1 MTFPLRF
8 RIIFLPLA
16 LLFVFSACRKNSL
29 DNRYPLKK
37 VVVSEGDT
45 LTGTLET
52 IELPAKAREEIVKNL
67 SSLFNPKYSRPG
79 DYYEISVDTALDPS
93 WRIFNYFPG
102 GRDYYSLAKSTS
114 GEVRSSKVSLPAK
127 NEVVKARGA
136 ITSTLWEAMTQQ
148 RIEPDLIMD
157 FADIFASH
165 IDFLT
170 EPRTGDR
177 FKIIYEKTTL
187 AGGRAIHK
195 EIIAAQYSAS
205 GKEYTA
211 MLYANPDG
219 TKGYYAPDGKSMAS
233 AFLRAPLQ
241 YRRISSYFSRNR
253 YHPIFKIYRPHLG
266 IDYAAPQ
273 GTPVSSIGNG
283 SVKFSGWKGGN
294 GNFIEIKHP
303 NGFISY
309 YGHLSRIAKNIYA
322 GARVKRGQLIGNVGM
337 TGIATGPHLDFR
349 VKKDG
354 AFMNYLRLKIP
365 PTTRIKE
372 SEKERFTA
380 VKKDIFRQL
389 AELNYK

>member
-1 MTFPLRF
+1 MATALRY
-8 RIIFLPLA
+8 RLVLLSIA
-16 LLFVFSACRKNSL
+16 LLAVFCGCRHPLSN
-29 DNRYPLKK
+29 NRYTPKK
-37 VVVSEGDT
+37 IVISEGDT
-45 LTGTLET
+45 LTETLET
-52 IELPAKAREEIVKNL
+52 LELPLKAQEEIVGKL

-93 WRIFNYFPG
+93 WRTFTYFPG
-102 GRDYYSLAKSTS
+102 GQEYYTLIKSTS
-114 GEVRSSKVSLPAK
+114 GIVEATKASLPATK
-127 NEVVKARGA
+127 EVLKARGK
-136 ITSTLWEAMTQQ
+136 ISSTLWEAMISQH
-148 RIEPDLIMD
+148 IEPDLIMD
-157 FADIFASH
+157 FADVFASQ

-170 EPRTGDR
+170 EPRAGDR
-177 FKIIYEKTTL
+177 FKIIYEKTSL
-187 AGGRAIHK
+187 PGGKAIHK
-195 EIIAAQYSAS
+195 QIIAAQFIAS
-205 GKEYTA
+205 DKEYTA
-211 MLYANPDG
+211 LLYLNPDG

-283 SVKFSGWKGGN
+283 SVIFSGWKGGN
-294 GNFIEIKHP
+294 GNFIEIRHP

-309 YGHLSRIAKNIYA
+309 YGHLSRIAKSIYT
-322 GARVKRGQLIGNVGM
+322 GARVKRGQLIGYVGM

-349 VKKDG
+349 VKRG
-354 AFMNYLRLKIP
+354 GSFINYLRLKIP

-380 VKKDIFRQL
+380 IKKDVFRQL
-389 AELNYK
+389 AELNYL